1 MAATSEGLEQ
11 IRQLIQIC
19 WDSKD
24 LPNDWQTARVQS
36 IFKKGDPS
44 DCNNYRPISLLCI
57 GYKLLA
63 TILLSRLKAA
73 GAEARIWSTQFGF
86 KSKSGTAEALFILR
100 RLLEQAWETDD
111 GAISLLALDWAKAF
125 DSISPEGLVKA
136 LERFGIP
143 APIREMV
150 ISIYSNRQFFVT
162 NSAV

>member
-1 MAATSEGLEQ
+1 MELGSITLIEVKQAISKLKRRKAAGIDGSPPEFFQALAATSEGLEQ

-63 TILLSRLKAA
+63 TILLLRLKAA
-73 GAEARIWSTQFGF
+73 GAEARIWST
-86 KSKSGTAEALFILR
+86 
-100 RLLEQAWETDD
+100 
-111 GAISLLALDWAKAF
+111 
-125 DSISPEGLVKA
+125 
-136 LERFGIP
+136 
-143 APIREMV
+143 
-150 ISIYSNRQFFVT
+150 
-162 NSAV
+162 